1 MSSDDMYLYDL
12 ALLSTIQMLIFYLI
26 KYILS
31 VHMSS
36 HKQNKCNLHG
46 TRKYNTLDN
55 LFSMC
60 KVKVKGVLYLLTSG
74 YLELRGQESMVTII
88 LWLLKTSACRV
99 SILTFGT
106 FLSAGTN
113 I

>member
-1 MSSDDMYLYDL
+1 MSSDDTYLYDL
-12 ALLSTIQMLIFYLI
+12 ALLSTIQMLIFFLI

-60 KVKVKGVLYLLTSG
+60 KEKVKGGLVFTYQWISRITWPRING
-74 YLELRGQESMVTII
+74 YNNSLAT
-88 LWLLKTSACRV
+88 
-99 SILTFGT
+99 
-106 FLSAGTN
+106 
-113 I
+113 